1 MLEAQV
7 LAAVLM
13 ENSASPLMQFL
24 ETTPL
29 GTAPSP
35 LCGVEES
42 MREMVFCCG
51 IEGSD
56 IDQLDEFEQATLSVI
71 KTIAERGIPK
81 ERLEAILH
89 QIELSQRELTG
100 DGMPYGLNLMLRALG
115 AAVHGGDSLAALN
128 LDPILEIIR
137 ERSLNDDYV
146 P

>member
-1 MLEAQV
+1 MTQQRALQLGECADLTAMLEAQV

-24 ETTPL
+24 ETTEL

-56 IDQLDEFEQATLSVI
+56 PEHLEAFETATLDVI
-71 KTIAERGIPK
+71 RDVAESGIAPD
-81 ERLEAILH
+81 RLEAILH
-89 QIELSQRELTG
+89 QIELQQRELTKH
-100 DGMPYGLNLMLRALG
+100 LNSG
-115 AAVHGGDSLAALN
+115 TFKK
-128 LDPILEIIR
+128 
-137 ERSLNDDYV
+137 
-146 P
+146 